1 MTSVDA
7 FPGRTMH
14 AVIIDRF
21 GGPEVMAYRAVPR
34 PEPAPDEVIVE
45 VHAVTVNRTL
55 DIHVR
60 RDGDERNPI
69 LPLVLGVD
77 PVGIIV
83 EAGANV
89 DRSRIGQRVAFRSPL
104 RCGRCGPCVAG
115 HPADCIAPIHL
126 GIHAWGGYADYVAF
140 PETSVL
146 EIPPNLA
153 FTDAAVIF
161 RHFPTAFHL
170 LDCKA
175 HLRAG
180 ETVLIMG
187 AAGGLGNAGIQV
199 ATYRGARVIAAAG
212 TEAGLALARRLGAHE
227 TIDYRRE
234 DLEARVDAL
243 TGGNGVN
250 VVFENVGAPELF
262 GAAFRSLGGGGR
274 LVTAGAH
281 AGGEVQIDVKRL
293 YRRKLTLI
301 GGAGSDPHD
310 VDATIAGAASG
321 RFSAAIDRVLPLS
334 AIAEAH
340 RLVDE
345 RLVTGKVVL
354 VPDRVFA
361 AT

>member
-1 MTSVDA
+1 MTSIDA
-7 FPGRTMH
+7 RPGRLMN

-21 GGPEVMAYRAVPR
+21 GGPEVMAYREVPR
-34 PEPAPDEVIVE
+34 PAPAPDEVVVE

-60 RDGDERNPI
+60 QNGDDRNPV

-77 PVGIIV
+77 PVGVIV
-83 EAGANV
+83 ETGSNV
-89 DRSRIGQRVAFRSPL
+89 DPARIGQRVAFCSPL

-115 HPADCIAPIHL
+115 RPADCIKPIHL
-126 GIHAWGGYADYVAF
+126 GIHVWGGYADYVAF
-140 PETSVL
+140 PETSVI

-175 HLRAG
+175 GVRAG

-199 ATYRGARVIAAAG
+199 ARYRGARVIAAAG
-212 TEAGLALARRLGAHE
+212 TEAGLALARDLGAAE
-227 TIDYRRE
+227 TINYRTE
-234 DLEARVDAL
+234 DLEARVAEL
-243 TGGNGVN
+243 TGGSGAN
-250 VVFENVGAPELF
+250 VVFENIGARELF
-262 GAAFRSLGGGGR
+262 GAAFRSLAGGGR

-281 AGGEVQIDVKRL
+281 AGGAVEIDVKRL
-293 YRRKLTLI
+293 YRRKLSLI
-301 GGAGSDPHD
+301 GGAGSDPKD
-310 VDATIAGAASG
+310 VAATVEGAAGG
-321 RFSAAIDRVLPLS
+321 RLMAAIDRVLPLS
-334 AIAEAH
+334 AIIEAH

-361 AT
+361 TT

>member
-1 MTSVDA
+1 MN
-7 FPGRTMH
+7 

-21 GGPEVMAYRAVPR
+21 GGPEVMVYRPVPR
-34 PEPAPDEVIVE
+34 PSPLPDEVMIE

-60 RDGDERNPI
+60 QNGDDRNPI

-77 PVGIIV
+77 PVGVIV
-83 EAGANV
+83 EVGTAV
-89 DRSRIGQRVAFRSPL
+89 DARRIGERVAFRSPL
-104 RCGRCGPCVAG
+104 RCGVCGPCAAG
-115 HPADCIAPIHL
+115 NSADCIKPLHL
-126 GIHAWGGYADYVAF
+126 GIHAWGGYADYVVF
-140 PETSVL
+140 PESSV
-146 EIPPNLA
+146 ITVPPNLT
-153 FTDAAVIF
+153 FPEAAVIF

-175 HLRAG
+175 NVRRG

-199 ATYRGARVIAAAG
+199 AKYRGARVIAAAG
-212 TEAGLALARRLGAHE
+212 TDAGCALARTLGADE
-227 TIDYRRE
+227 TINYRTE
-234 DLEARVDAL
+234 DLEARVNAL
-243 TGGNGVN
+243 TAGRGVN
-250 VVFENVGAPELF
+250 VVFENVGARELF

-281 AGGEVQIDVKRL
+281 AGGDVEIDVKRL

-301 GGAGSDPHD
+301 GGAGSDPQD
-310 VDATIAGAASG
+310 VDATIEGAARG
-321 RFSAAIDRVLPLS
+321 RLHAAIDRVLPLS
-334 AIAEAH
+334 EIAEAH

-354 VPDRVFA
+354 VPDRVLLSHA
-361 AT
+361 

>member
-1 MTSVDA
+1 MN
-7 FPGRTMH
+7 

-21 GGPEVMAYRAVPR
+21 GGPEVMTYRQVPR
-34 PEPAPDEVIVE
+34 PNTAADEVVVE

-60 RDGDERNPI
+60 QNGDDRNPV

-83 EAGANV
+83 EAGAGV
-89 DRSRIGQRVAFRSPL
+89 DPARIGRRVAFQSPL
-104 RCGRCGPCVAG
+104 RCGRCGPCAAG
-115 HPADCIAPIHL
+115 KPADCVKPMHL
-126 GIHAWGGYADYVAF
+126 GIHAWGGYADYVVF
-140 PETSVL
+140 PETSVV
-146 EIPPNLA
+146 EIPGNVS

-175 HLRAG
+175 NLRAG

-199 ATYRGARVIAAAG
+199 AKYRGARVIAAAG
-212 TEAGLALARRLGAHE
+212 TAAGLTLARELGADE
-227 TIDYRRE
+227 TVNYRTE
-234 DLEARVDAL
+234 NLEARVDEL
-243 TGGNGVN
+243 TGGHGVN
-250 VVFENVGAPELF
+250 VVFENIGARELF

-281 AGGEVQIDVKRL
+281 AGGDVEIDVKRL
-293 YRRKLTLI
+293 YRRKLSLI
-301 GGAGSDPHD
+301 GGAGSDPKD
-310 VDATIAGAASG
+310 VQATVEGAASG
-321 RFSAAIDRVLPLS
+321 RLTAAIDRVLPLS

-354 VPDRVFA
+354 VPDRIFA
-361 AT
+361 TT

>member
-1 MTSVDA
+1 MTSTDA
-7 FPGRTMH
+7 RPSRSMH

-21 GGPEVMAYRAVPR
+21 GGPEVMTYRTVPR
-34 PEPAPDEVIVE
+34 PSPAADEVVVE

-60 RDGDERNPI
+60 RDGDDRNPI

-83 EAGANV
+83 ETGADV
-89 DRSRIGQRVAFRSPL
+89 DPARIGERVAFCSPL
-104 RCGRCGPCVAG
+104 RCGACGPCRAG
-115 HPADCIAPIHL
+115 APADCIKPIHL

-140 PETSVL
+140 PASSTVR
-146 EIPPNLA
+146 IPAGVSFP
-153 FTDAAVIF
+153 DAAVIF

-175 HLRAG
+175 NLRAG

-199 ATYRGARVIAAAG
+199 AKYRGAHVIAAAG
-212 TEAGLALARRLGAHE
+212 SAAGLTLSRELGADE
-227 TIDYRRE
+227 AINYRAE

-243 TGGNGVN
+243 TGGRGVN

-262 GAAFRSLGGGGR
+262 GPAFRSLGGGGR

-281 AGGEVQIDVKRL
+281 AGGEVAIDVKRL

-301 GGAGSDPHD
+301 GGAGSDAND
-310 VDATIAGAASG
+310 VAATVDGASSG
-321 RFSAAIDRVLPLS
+321 RLRAAIDRVLPLS

-345 RLVTGKVVL
+345 RIVTGKVVL
-354 VPDRVFA
+354 VPDRVLA

>member
-1 MTSVDA
+1 MSSIDA
-7 FPGRTMH
+7 RTVRTMH

-21 GGPEVMAYRAVPR
+21 GGPEVMTYREVPR
-34 PEPAPDEVIVE
+34 PPTAADEVVVE

-60 RDGDERNPI
+60 QNGDERNPI

-77 PVGIIV
+77 PVGVIV
-83 EAGANV
+83 EVGSGV
-89 DRSRIGQRVAFRSPL
+89 DPARIGQRVAFHSPL
-104 RCGRCGPCVAG
+104 RCGRCGPCLAG
-115 HPADCIAPIHL
+115 QPADCIKPLHL
-126 GIHAWGGYADYVAF
+126 GIHAWGGYADYVVF
-140 PETSVL
+140 PETSAL
-146 EIPPNLA
+146 EIPANLS
-153 FTDAAVIF
+153 FPDAAVIF

-175 HLRAG
+175 GVRAG
-180 ETVLIMG
+180 ETVLVMG

-199 ATYRGARVIAAAG
+199 AKYRGARVIAAAG
-212 TEAGLALARRLGAHE
+212 TEAGLALARELGADA
-227 TIDYRRE
+227 TVNYRTE
-234 DLEARVDAL
+234 NLEARVDEL
-243 TGGNGVN
+243 TGGDGVN
-250 VVFENVGAPELF
+250 VVFENIGARELF

-281 AGGEVQIDVKRL
+281 AGGDVEIDVKRL

-301 GGAGSDPHD
+301 GGAGSDPVD
-310 VDATIAGAASG
+310 VEATIAGAASG
-321 RFSAAIDRVLPLS
+321 RLTAAIDRVLPLS

-361 AT
+361 TT

>member
-1 MTSVDA
+1 MTSIDA
-7 FPGRTMH
+7 RPERTMN

-21 GGPEVMAYRAVPR
+21 GGPEVMAYRPVPR
-34 PEPAPDEVIVE
+34 PLPAADEVVVE
-45 VHAVTVNRTL
+45 VRAVTVNRTL

-60 RDGDERNPI
+60 QNGDERNPI

-83 EAGANV
+83 EVGTDV
-89 DRSRIGQRVAFRSPL
+89 DAARIGQRVAFRSPL

-115 HPADCIAPIHL
+115 RPADCIKPIHL
-126 GIHAWGGYADYVAF
+126 GIHAWGGYADYVVF
-140 PETSVL
+140 PETSAIEL
-146 EIPPNLA
+146 PPNLA
-153 FTDAAVIF
+153 FPEAAVIF

-175 HLRAG
+175 GVRAG

-199 ATYRGARVIAAAG
+199 ARYRGARVIAAAG
-212 TEAGLALARRLGAHE
+212 TDAGLALARRLGADE
-227 TIDYRRE
+227 TINYRSE

-250 VVFENVGAPELF
+250 VVFENIGARALF

-281 AGGEVQIDVKRL
+281 AGGDVEIDVKRL

-301 GGAGSDPHD
+301 GGAGSDPRD
-310 VDATIAGAASG
+310 VDATVEGAASG
-321 RFSAAIDRVLPLS
+321 WLTAAIDRVLPLS

-361 AT
+361 TT